1 MLRAKLLFLSVKLF
15 FLESIKYLHHRDIN
29 KSFINFIEALSKY
42 NIFYIKLFQSI
53 GTNTKLFNTI
63 QREYLLKYL
72 DNVPYDSINI
82 EENIISDI
90 KMIGEVDHNLL
101 VNIDTLEYINS
112 GLIAVVYKTKMS
124 DKDIILKVKKRN
136 IDNLVYSAIDEFE
149 LIINLLS
156 KIPKLYFFYLKD
168 IFLQSKKLLLSQL
181 NFNNEIYNIK
191 TFYNNNETTEYVK
204 IPFVYDS
211 FTNQN
216 SNIIV
221 MEYLNGV
228 KFINLESINK
238 IEYSKL
244 ITKFSLKSLLF
255 NRIFHADLHAGNI
268 IFMEENKNKK
278 LGIIDFG
285 IVGNISR
292 EEQNTCYKFISEIF
306 IHNDYKKA
314 TKILIEEITKNIDNK
329 NILNIDNNCYDE
341 IKIILEKQIKHTKDL
356 DLYSCYEL
364 NKVLYKYNL
373 KLLECFY
380 KLQYSIGTCY
390 SICINLSGDE
400 PFLNNISDMCKDL
413 LEFTIY

>member
-149 LIINLLS
+149 LIINLL
-156 KIPKLYFFYLKD
+156 
-168 IFLQSKKLLLSQL
+168 
-181 NFNNEIYNIK
+181 
-191 TFYNNNETTEYVK
+191 
-204 IPFVYDS
+204 
-211 FTNQN
+211 
-216 SNIIV
+216 
-221 MEYLNGV
+221 
-228 KFINLESINK
+228 
-238 IEYSKL
+238 
-244 ITKFSLKSLLF
+244 
-255 NRIFHADLHAGNI
+255 
-268 IFMEENKNKK
+268 
-278 LGIIDFG
+278 
-285 IVGNISR
+285 
-292 EEQNTCYKFISEIF
+292 
-306 IHNDYKKA
+306 
-314 TKILIEEITKNIDNK
+314 
-329 NILNIDNNCYDE
+329 
-341 IKIILEKQIKHTKDL
+341 
-356 DLYSCYEL
+356 
-364 NKVLYKYNL
+364 
-373 KLLECFY
+373 
-380 KLQYSIGTCY
+380 
-390 SICINLSGDE
+390 
-400 PFLNNISDMCKDL
+400 
-413 LEFTIY
+413 